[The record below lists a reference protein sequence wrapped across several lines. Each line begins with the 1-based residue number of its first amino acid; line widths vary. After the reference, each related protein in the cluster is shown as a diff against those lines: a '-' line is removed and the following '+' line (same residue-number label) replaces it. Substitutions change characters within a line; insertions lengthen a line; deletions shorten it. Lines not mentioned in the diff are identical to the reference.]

1 MYCLCLLW
9 RCISLHIE
17 RETDTLM
24 TRLSAC
30 VCARLTWGLGM
41 VAKHQ
46 WLWTRRFPP
55 PWLESTSFRVT
66 VPHGSSYI
74 TEIPFHC
81 IAWQYITIASNHTLH
96 YITLHYIHAC
106 IHTLRYSTLH
116 CITCH
121 CIAFQSYITNIHV
134 YIHVCAFV
142 AVHYRS
148 CILKWI
154 PILCAVM
161 CFWSKCY
168 RHGMA
173 LV

>member
-81 IAWQYITIASNHTLH
+81 IAWHYITIASNHTLH
-96 YITLHYIHAC
+96 YITLHYITLHPCMHTYIAVQYITLHYMSLHSISIIHYKHTC
-106 IHTLRYSTLH
+106 IHTCLCICCSTLSILYSQMNPH
-116 CITCH
+116 PVCCH
-121 CIAFQSYITNIHV
+121 VF
-134 YIHVCAFV
+134 
-142 AVHYRS
+142 
-148 CILKWI
+148 
-154 PILCAVM
+154 
-161 CFWSKCY
+161 
-168 RHGMA
+168 